1 MGSENILPGIS
12 LKDENKQLENSIDI
26 AQENL
31 DNARRSVEK
40 LNEDLSDLREV
51 YDAQDKEGL
60 VWWNNAAAQLEE
72 NKRNV
77 LRCEKARK
85 KPYFGRIDF
94 KDPKQKDEEVYYIGR
109 VGIAKNASE
118 PVVIISPPS
127 EWYIFTISRQGLGFL
142 SPYLSPAVLISM
154 PLPLSIRSLRIV
166 SK

>member
-12 LKDENKQLENSIDI
+12 LKDENKQLENIIDI

-60 VWWNNAAAQLEE
+60 VLWNNAAAQLEE

-77 LRCEKARK
+77 LRCK
-85 KPYFGRIDF
+85 KGA
-94 KDPKQKDEEVYYIGR
+94 EETVFW
-109 VGIAKNASE
+109 KNR
-118 PVVIISPPS
+118 
-127 EWYIFTISRQGLGFL
+127 F
-142 SPYLSPAVLISM
+142 
-154 PLPLSIRSLRIV
+154 
-166 SK
+166 

>member
-12 LKDENKQLENSIDI
+12 LKDENKQLENIIDI

-60 VWWNNAAAQLEE
+60 VLWNNAAAQLEE

-109 VGIAKNASE
+109 RCV
-118 PVVIISPPS
+118 
-127 EWYIFTISRQGLGFL
+127 
-142 SPYLSPAVLISM
+142 
-154 PLPLSIRSLRIV
+154 
-166 SK
+166 